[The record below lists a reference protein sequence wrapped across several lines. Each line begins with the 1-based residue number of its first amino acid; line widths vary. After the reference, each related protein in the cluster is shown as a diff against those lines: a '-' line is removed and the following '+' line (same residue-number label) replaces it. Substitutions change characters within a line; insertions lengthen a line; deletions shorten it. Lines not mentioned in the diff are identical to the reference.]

1 MALPTADKSGFRP
14 RFSEPLSRGDCL
26 IPNWR
31 IGTKLLVLT
40 LPLIAVASLVATWTL
55 HRLNAERLQ
64 EKLKDRAHSIANQV
78 MADRQYYGAVV
89 VPRVGELNGSL
100 GADYRDVHG
109 RFPLPATF
117 VREVSEQITHSG
129 DGYITRLI
137 SPWPINKEMGPK
149 DSFETDGFAS
159 LAYSPGDPFVR
170 ADTVDGRAVMRV
182 LMADVA
188 TSTSCVSCHNAH
200 PQSPKHDFRL
210 YDLMGG
216 LEVIIPM
223 DQYLAESRQDMW
235 MTLGGGMVMCLLVLS
250 IVSVGA
256 RWTVSRPLA
265 QIAERM
271 AQFMRQQPDEQAPG
285 QALALP
291 RGDEAVFLA
300 QSFSKM
306 AGVIRSQQTA
316 LQEANASLEQR
327 VQERTAELRRTTA
340 EKERIGSELRIA
352 SEIQKSILPRTFPPF
367 PDRADFEIYATTI
380 PALEMGGDFYDF
392 FLIDDKRLG
401 VVIADVSGKGVP
413 AAIFMAVSRSL
424 LKATALASVSPS
436 ECLEHVNR
444 LLCPDNE
451 SAMFVTVFYGIL
463 HTETG
468 ELEFSN
474 GGHNVPY
481 VIGGDRLA
489 PIGQPGGM
497 ALGILEDARYHTSRI
512 SLNAGETLMLYTDGV
527 TEAMDPESRL
537 YSTPR
542 FEETLHRLAKQRP
555 IDLLTKL
562 VEDVQAFSSGAVQAD
577 DITLLALQY
586 RQPALLEITLE
597 NRAPELQRL
606 ASELERFAKNHRI
619 PDPDVHALSLA
630 LDEVVTNTIAYGY
643 DDQRAHE
650 IRLRLTL
657 SNGRLSAEVEDDGR
671 PFNPLTAPQPD
682 LSSAVEDRPVGGLG
696 IHLVRSLMEQ
706 VDYRRESG
714 KNHLV
719 MSKRL
724 SAVAQAEQKAGHH
737 GNL

>member
-1 MALPTADKSGFRP
+1 M
-14 RFSEPLSRGDCL
+14 

-40 LPLIAVASLVATWTL
+40 LPLILVASLIATWTL
-55 HRLNAERLQ
+55 HRLNTERLQ
-64 EKLKDRAHSIANQV
+64 EKLRDRATSIAHQV

-100 GADYRDVHG
+100 GVDYRDVHG

-117 VREVSEQITHSG
+117 VREVSEQIARSG
-129 DGYITRLI
+129 DGYVTRLI
-137 SPWPINKEMGPK
+137 SPWPINKEMAPK
-149 DSFETDGFAS
+149 DSFETDGFAA
-159 LAYSPGDPFVR
+159 LAHSPGDPFVR

-188 TSTSCVSCHNAH
+188 SSTSCVSCHNAH
-200 PQSPKHDFRL
+200 PQSPKHDFHL
-210 YDLMGG
+210 YDVMGG

-223 DQYLAESRQDMW
+223 DQYLAESQQDMT
-235 MTLGGGMVMCLLVLS
+235 MTLGGGLAMCALVLG
-250 IVSVGA
+250 IVYVGA
-256 RWTVSRPLA
+256 RWTVTRPLA
-265 QIAERM
+265 HIAERM
-271 AQFMRQQPDEQAPG
+271 AQFMRQQPDEQASG
-285 QALALP
+285 QAPALP
-291 RGDEAVFLA
+291 RGDEAAYLA

-306 AGVIRSQQTA
+306 ADVIRSQQTA

-424 LKATALASVSPS
+424 IKATALASVSPS
-436 ECLEHVNR
+436 ACLEHVNR
-444 LLCPDNE
+444 LLCPDND

-463 HTETG
+463 NTDTG

-481 VIGGDRLA
+481 IIGRDRLVPVGA
-489 PIGQPGGM
+489 PSGM
-497 ALGILEDARYHTSRI
+497 ALGIVDDARYETSRT
-512 SLNAGETLMLYTDGV
+512 SLNAGETLVLYTDGV
-527 TEAMDPESRL
+527 TEAMDTQNRL
-537 YSTPR
+537 FSTPR
-542 FEETLHRLAKQRP
+542 FEQTIQGLARQRP

-562 VEDVQAFSSGAVQAD
+562 VEEVQAFSHGALQAD
-577 DITLLALQY
+577 DITLLAMQY
-586 RQPALLEITLE
+586 RQPALLEITLT
-597 NRAPELQRL
+597 NRAAELQRL
-606 ASELERFAKNHRI
+606 AMEVERFAHSHRI
-619 PDPDVHALSLA
+619 PERDLQALSLA
-630 LDEVVTNTIAYGY
+630 LDEVVTNTISYGY
-643 DDQRAHE
+643 DDQAPHE
-650 IRLRLTL
+650 IRVRLTL
-657 SNGRLSAEVEDDGR
+657 ADGRLSAEVVDDGR
-671 PFNPLTAPQPD
+671 PFNPLTAPPPD
-682 LSSAVEDRPVGGLG
+682 LTGTVDERPVGGLG
-696 IHLVRSLMEQ
+696 VHLVRSLMEQ

-714 KNHLV
+714 KNHLI

-724 SAVAQAEQKAGHH
+724 SAVMQAETKGHH

>member
-1 MALPTADKSGFRP
+1 MV
-14 RFSEPLSRGDCL
+14 
-26 IPNWR
+26 NWR

-40 LPLIAVASLVATWTL
+40 VPLIAVATLLATWTL

-64 EKLKDRAHSIANQV
+64 EKLKGRAQSIANQV

-89 VPRVGELNGSL
+89 VPRVGELQGSL

-117 VREVSEQITHSG
+117 VREVSEQIARSG

-149 DSFETDGFAS
+149 DAFETDGFAS

-170 ADTVDGRAVMRV
+170 TDTVEGRAVIRV

-188 TSTSCVSCHNAH
+188 SSTSCVSCHNAH
-200 PQSPKHDFRL
+200 PQSPKRDFHL
-210 YDLMGG
+210 YDVMGG

-223 DQYLAESRQDMW
+223 DQYLAESRQDMA
-235 MTLGGGMVMCLLVLS
+235 MALGGGLVLCFLVLG
-250 IVSVGA
+250 IVSIGTQ
-256 RWTVSRPLA
+256 WTVTRPLA
-265 QIAERM
+265 HIAERM
-271 AQFMRQQPDEQAPG
+271 SQFMRQQPDEQVSAQTP
-285 QALALP
+285 ALP
-291 RGDEAVFLA
+291 RGDEAAYLA

-306 AGVIRSQQTA
+306 ASVIRSQQTA

-436 ECLEHVNR
+436 ACLEHVNR
-444 LLCPDNE
+444 LLCPDND

-463 HTETG
+463 HTESG

-481 VIGGDRLA
+481 IIGHDRSV
-489 PIGQPGGM
+489 PVGQPAGT
-497 ALGILEDARYHTSRI
+497 ALGIVDDARYHTNRM
-512 SLNAGETLMLYTDGV
+512 SLNAGETLVLYTDGV
-527 TEAMDPESRL
+527 TEAMDTHGYL
-537 YSTPR
+537 FSTPR
-542 FEETLHRLAKQRP
+542 FEQTLQRLVDQRP
-555 IDLLTKL
+555 FDLLTKL
-562 VEDVQAFSSGAVQAD
+562 VEDVHAFARGAVQAD

-586 RQPALLEITLE
+586 RRAALIELTLV
-597 NRAPELQRL
+597 NRSSELQRL
-606 ASELERFAKNHRI
+606 ASELERFAQNHRI
-619 PDPDVHALSLA
+619 PEPDIHAFSLSL
-630 LDEVVTNTIAYGY
+630 DELVTNTIAYGY
-643 DDQRAHE
+643 DDQGPHE
-650 IRLRLTL
+650 IRVRLML
-657 SNGRLSAEVEDDGR
+657 ANGRLSAEVEDDGR

-682 LSSAVEDRPVGGLG
+682 LTSAVEDRPVGGLG
-696 IHLVRSLMEQ
+696 IHLVRSLMDH

-714 KNHLV
+714 KNHL
-719 MSKRL
+719 MMRKQL
-724 SAVAQAEQKAGHH
+724 STVAQPKTKAGYH
-737 GNL
+737 GDH

>member
-1 MALPTADKSGFRP
+1 VL
-14 RFSEPLSRGDCL
+14 
-26 IPNWR
+26 PNWR

-40 LPLIAVASLVATWTL
+40 VPLIAAATLLATWTL
-55 HRLNAERLQ
+55 YRLNAERLQ
-64 EKLKDRAHSIANQV
+64 GMLKDRAKSIAHQV
-78 MADRQYYGAVV
+78 MADRQYYGAAV
-89 VPRVGELNGSL
+89 VPRVGELKGSL

-117 VREVSEQITHSG
+117 VREVSEQIARSG

-149 DSFETDGFAS
+149 DSFENDGFAA
-159 LAYSPGDPFVR
+159 LAHSPGDPFVR
-170 ADTVDGRAVMRV
+170 TDTVDGRAVMRV
-182 LMADVA
+182 LMSDVA
-188 TSTSCVSCHNAH
+188 SSTSCVSCHNAH

-210 YDLMGG
+210 YDVMGG

-223 DQYLAESRQDMW
+223 DQYLAESRQEMAI
-235 MTLGGGMVMCLLVLS
+235 TLGSGLCLCFLVLG

-265 QIAERM
+265 HIAERM
-271 AQFMRQQPDEQAPG
+271 AQFMRQQPDEQASG
-285 QALALP
+285 QTPELP
-291 RGDEAVFLA
+291 RGDEAAYLA

-306 AGVIRSQQTA
+306 ASVIRTQQTA

-392 FLIDDKRLG
+392 FLIDDTRLG

-436 ECLEHVNR
+436 ACLEHVNR

-463 HTETG
+463 QTETG

-481 VIGGDRLA
+481 VIGDNRLVPVGTPA
-489 PIGQPGGM
+489 GM
-497 ALGILEDARYHTSRI
+497 ALGVLDEARYQTSRMTI
-512 SLNAGETLMLYTDGV
+512 HPGETLVLYTDGV
-527 TEAMDPESRL
+527 TEAMDGQSRL
-537 YSTPR
+537 FSTPR
-542 FEETLHRLAKQRP
+542 FEETLQRLSQQRP

-562 VEDVQAFSSGAVQAD
+562 VEDVQAFSRGAVQAD
-577 DITLLALQY
+577 DITLLAMQY
-586 RQPALLEITLE
+586 RQPALLELALA
-597 NRAPELQRL
+597 NRASELQRL
-606 ASELERFAKNHRI
+606 ASNLERFAQNHRI
-619 PDPDVHALSLA
+619 PERDVHALSLA
-630 LDEVVTNTIAYGY
+630 LDEVITNTIAYGY
-643 DDQRAHE
+643 DDQGAHE
-650 IRLRLTL
+650 IRVRVTL
-657 SNGRLSAEVEDDGR
+657 ANGRLSAEVEDDGR
-671 PFNPLTAPQPD
+671 PFDPLTAPQPD
-682 LSSAVEDRPVGGLG
+682 LTSAVEDRPVGGLG
-696 IHLVRSLMEQ
+696 IHLVRSLMEH
-706 VDYRRESG
+706 VEYRREAG
-714 KNHLV
+714 NNHLI
-719 MSKRL
+719 MSRRL
-724 SAVAQAEQKAGHH
+724 SAGAQAETKAEHH

>member
-1 MALPTADKSGFRP
+1 MA
-14 RFSEPLSRGDCL
+14 
-26 IPNWR
+26 NWR

-40 LPLIAVASLVATWTL
+40 VPLIAVATLLATWTL
-55 HRLNAERLQ
+55 HTRNAERLQ
-64 EKLKDRAHSIANQV
+64 EMLKHRAHSIAAQV

-89 VPRVGELNGSL
+89 VPRVGDLKGSL
-100 GADYRDVHG
+100 GADYRDIHG

-117 VREVSEQITHSG
+117 VREVSEQLGRSG
-129 DGYITRLI
+129 DGYVTRLI

-149 DSFETDGFAS
+149 DSFENDGFAS
-159 LAYSPGDPFVR
+159 LAHSPGDPFVR
-170 ADTVDGRAVMRV
+170 TDTVEGRAVMRV

-200 PQSPKHDFRL
+200 PQSPKRDFHL
-210 YDLMGG
+210 YDVMGG

-223 DQYLAESRQDMW
+223 DQYLAESRQDMA
-235 MTLGGGMVMCLLVLS
+235 MALGGGLVLCFLVLG
-250 IVSVGA
+250 IVSIGTQ
-256 RWTVSRPLA
+256 WTVTRPLA
-265 QIAERM
+265 HIAERM
-271 AQFMRQQPDEQAPG
+271 AQFMRQQPDEQVSAQTP
-285 QALALP
+285 ALP
-291 RGDEAVFLA
+291 RGDEAAYLA

-306 AGVIRSQQTA
+306 ASVIRSQQTA
-316 LQEANASLEQR
+316 LQEANVSLEQR

-436 ECLEHVNR
+436 ACLEHVNR
-444 LLCPDNE
+444 LLCPDND

-463 HTETG
+463 HTESG

-481 VIGGDRLA
+481 IIGHDRIV
-489 PIGQPGGM
+489 PVGQPAGT
-497 ALGILEDARYHTSRI
+497 ALGIVDDARYHTNRMSI
-512 SLNAGETLMLYTDGV
+512 NAGETLVLYTDGV
-527 TEAMDPESRL
+527 TEAMDTHGSL
-537 YSTPR
+537 FSTPR
-542 FEETLHRLAKQRP
+542 FEQTLQRLVDQRP
-555 IDLLTKL
+555 FDLLTRL
-562 VEDVQAFSSGAVQAD
+562 VEDVHAFASGAVQAD

-586 RQPALLEITLE
+586 RRPALIELTLV
-597 NRAPELQRL
+597 NRSSELQRL
-606 ASELERFAKNHRI
+606 ASELERFAQNHRI
-619 PDPDVHALSLA
+619 PEPDIHAFSLSL
-630 LDEVVTNTIAYGY
+630 DELVTNTIAYGY
-643 DDQRAHE
+643 DDQGPHE
-650 IRLRLTL
+650 IRVRLTL
-657 SNGRLSAEVEDDGR
+657 ANGRLSAEVEDDGR

-682 LSSAVEDRPVGGLG
+682 LTSAVEDRPVGGLG
-696 IHLVRSLMEQ
+696 IHLVRSLMDH

-714 KNHLV
+714 KNHL
-719 MSKRL
+719 MMRKQL
-724 SAVAQAEQKAGHH
+724 STVAQPKTKAGNH
-737 GNL
+737 GDH

>member
-1 MALPTADKSGFRP
+1 V
-14 RFSEPLSRGDCL
+14 

-40 LPLIAVASLVATWTL
+40 LPLILVASLIATWTL

-64 EKLKDRAHSIANQV
+64 EKLRDRANSIAHQV

-117 VREVSEQITHSG
+117 VREVSEQIARSG

-137 SPWPINKEMGPK
+137 SPWPINKEMSPR
-149 DSFETDGFAS
+149 DQFETDGFAA
-159 LAYSPGDPFVR
+159 LAHSPGDPFVR

-188 TSTSCVSCHNAH
+188 SSTSCVGCHNAH
-200 PQSPKHDFRL
+200 PQSPKHDFHL
-210 YDLMGG
+210 YDVMGG

-223 DQYLAESRQDMW
+223 DQYLAESRQDMTV
-235 MTLGGGMVMCLLVLS
+235 TLGGGLGMCALVLG
-250 IVSVGA
+250 IVYVGA
-256 RWTVSRPLA
+256 RWTVTRPLA
-265 QIAERM
+265 HIAERM
-271 AQFMRQQPDEQAPG
+271 AQFMRQQPDELGSG
-285 QALALP
+285 QTPALP
-291 RGDEAVFLA
+291 RGDEAAYLA
-300 QSFSKM
+300 DSFSKM
-306 AGVIRSQQTA
+306 ASVIRSQQTA

-327 VQERTAELRRTTA
+327 VQERTAELRRTTI
-340 EKERIGSELRIA
+340 EKERIASELRIA

-367 PDRADFEIYATTI
+367 PDRTDFEIYATTI

-424 LKATALASVSPS
+424 IKATAVASVSPS

-481 VIGGDRLA
+481 IIGGRHPVPVGA
-489 PIGQPGGM
+489 PSGM
-497 ALGILEDARYHTSRI
+497 ALGIVNDARYQNSRLT
-512 SLNAGETLMLYTDGV
+512 LNAGETLVLYTDGV
-527 TEAMDPESRL
+527 TEAMDAQGSL
-537 YSTPR
+537 FSTPR
-542 FEETLHRLAKQRP
+542 LEQTLQRLADQRP
-555 IDLLTKL
+555 VDLLTKL
-562 VEDVQAFSSGAVQAD
+562 VEDVHTFSRGAVQAD

-586 RQPALLEITLE
+586 PQNAVMELTLA
-597 NRAPELQRL
+597 NRSSELQRL
-606 ASELERFAKNHRI
+606 ASEIEQFAQSHRI
-619 PDPDVHALSLA
+619 PDTDVQALSLA
-630 LDEVVTNTIAYGY
+630 LDEVITNTISYGY
-643 DDQRAHE
+643 DEHATHE
-650 IRLRLTL
+650 IRVRLTL
-657 SNGRLSAEVEDDGR
+657 AGDRLSAEVEDDGR

-682 LSSAVEDRPVGGLG
+682 LTSTIEDRPVGGLG

-706 VDYRRESG
+706 VVYRRESG
-714 KNHLV
+714 KNHLI

-724 SAVAQAEQKAGHH
+724 GTVVRAGEKTGHH

>member
-1 MALPTADKSGFRP
+1 ML
-14 RFSEPLSRGDCL
+14 
-26 IPNWR
+26 PNWR

-64 EKLKDRAHSIANQV
+64 EKLRDRANSIAHQV

-89 VPRVGELNGSL
+89 VPRVGELKGSL

-117 VREVSEQITHSG
+117 VREVSEQIARSG

-137 SPWPINKEMGPK
+137 SPWPINKEMGPR
-149 DSFETDGFAS
+149 DSFETDGFAA
-159 LAYSPGDPFVR
+159 LAHSPGDPFVR
-170 ADTVDGRAVMRV
+170 ADTMEGRAVMRV

-200 PQSPKHDFRL
+200 PQSPKHDFHL

-223 DQYLAESRQDMW
+223 DQYLAESRQDMA
-235 MTLGGGMVMCLLVLS
+235 MTLGGGLVMCVLVLG

-256 RWTVSRPLA
+256 RWTVTRPLA
-265 QIAERM
+265 HIAERM
-271 AQFMRQQPDEQAPG
+271 GQFMRQQPEENVLG
-285 QALALP
+285 QTPALP
-291 RGDEAVFLA
+291 SGDEAAYLA
-300 QSFSKM
+300 ESFSKM
-306 AGVIRSQQTA
+306 ARVIRSQQNA

-327 VQERTAELRRTTA
+327 VQERTVELQRTMA

-444 LLCPDNE
+444 LLCPDND
-451 SAMFVTVFYGIL
+451 SAMFVTVFYGIM

-481 VIGGDRLA
+481 VIGGDRVV
-489 PIGQPGGM
+489 PVGHPSGM
-497 ALGILEDARYHTSRI
+497 ALGIVDDVRYQTSRM
-512 SLNAGETLMLYTDGV
+512 SLNAGETLVLYTDGV
-527 TEAMDPESRL
+527 TEAMDTQSHL
-537 YSTPR
+537 FSTPR
-542 FEETLHRLAKQRP
+542 FEQTLQRLAGQRP
-555 IDLLTKL
+555 VHLLTKI
-562 VEDVQAFSSGAVQAD
+562 VDDVQAFSSGALQAD

-586 RQPALLEITLE
+586 RQPALLELTLA
-597 NRAPELQRL
+597 NRSSELQRL
-606 ASELERFAKNHRI
+606 ASKLEQFAQNHRI
-619 PDPDVHALSLA
+619 PDSDVHALSLS
-630 LDEVVTNTIAYGY
+630 LDEVITNIIAYGY
-643 DDQRAHE
+643 DDQGAHQ
-650 IRLRLTL
+650 ILVRLALA
-657 SNGRLSAEVEDDGR
+657 NGRLTAEVEDDGR

-682 LSSAVEDRPVGGLG
+682 LTSAVEDRPVGGLG

-714 KNHLV
+714 KNHLI

-724 SAVAQAEQKAGHH
+724 SAVAQAGTKAGLH

>member
-1 MALPTADKSGFRP
+1 M
-14 RFSEPLSRGDCL
+14 
-26 IPNWR
+26 IPHWR

-40 LPLIAVASLVATWTL
+40 VPLIAVATLLATWTL

-64 EKLKDRAHSIANQV
+64 EKLKGRAQSIANQV

-89 VPRVGELNGSL
+89 VPRVGELKGSL

-117 VREVSEQITHSG
+117 VREVSEQIARSG

-159 LAYSPGDPFVR
+159 LAHSPGDPFVR
-170 ADTVDGRAVMRV
+170 TDTVEGRAVIRV

-188 TSTSCVSCHNAH
+188 SSTSCVSCHNAH
-200 PQSPKHDFRL
+200 PQSPKRDFHL
-210 YDLMGG
+210 YDVMGG

-223 DQYLAESRQDMW
+223 DQYLAESRQDMA
-235 MTLGGGMVMCLLVLS
+235 MALGGGLVLCLLVLG
-250 IVSVGA
+250 IVSIGTQ
-256 RWTVSRPLA
+256 WTVTRPLA

-271 AQFMRQQPDEQAPG
+271 SQFMRQQPDEQVSAQTP
-285 QALALP
+285 ALP
-291 RGDEAVFLA
+291 RGDEAAYLA

-306 AGVIRSQQTA
+306 ASVIRSQQTA

-436 ECLEHVNR
+436 ACLEHVNR
-444 LLCPDNE
+444 LLCPDND

-463 HTETG
+463 HTESG

-481 VIGGDRLA
+481 IIGHDRIV
-489 PIGQPGGM
+489 PVGQPAGT
-497 ALGILEDARYHTSRI
+497 ALGIVDDARYHTNRM
-512 SLNAGETLMLYTDGV
+512 SLNAGETLVLYTDGV
-527 TEAMDPESRL
+527 TEAMDAHG
-537 YSTPR
+537 YFFSTPR
-542 FEETLHRLAKQRP
+542 LEQTLQRLVDQRP
-555 IDLLTKL
+555 FDLLTKL
-562 VEDVQAFSSGAVQAD
+562 VEDVQGFASGAVQAD

-586 RQPALLEITLE
+586 RLPALIELTLV
-597 NRAPELQRL
+597 NRSSELQRL
-606 ASELERFAKNHRI
+606 ASELERFAQNHRI
-619 PDPDVHALSLA
+619 PEPDIHAFSLG
-630 LDEVVTNTIAYGY
+630 LDELVTNTISYGY
-643 DDQRAHE
+643 DDQGPHE
-650 IRLRLTL
+650 IRVRLML
-657 SNGRLSAEVEDDGR
+657 ANGRLSAEVEDDGR

-682 LSSAVEDRPVGGLG
+682 LTSAVEDRPVGGLG
-696 IHLVRSLMEQ
+696 IHLVRSLMDH
-706 VDYRRESG
+706 VGYRRESG
-714 KNHLV
+714 KNHLI
-719 MSKRL
+719 MRKQL
-724 SAVAQAEQKAGHH
+724 STGAQPKTKAGHH
-737 GNL
+737 GDH

>member
-1 MALPTADKSGFRP
+1 M
-14 RFSEPLSRGDCL
+14 

-40 LPLIAVASLVATWTL
+40 VPLIAVATLLATWTL
-55 HRLNAERLQ
+55 HTRNAERLQ
-64 EKLKDRAHSIANQV
+64 EMLKHRAHSIAAQV

-89 VPRVGELNGSL
+89 VPRVGELKGSL

-117 VREVSEQITHSG
+117 VREVSEQLARSG

-149 DSFETDGFAS
+149 DSFETDGFAA
-159 LAYSPGDPFVR
+159 LAHSPGDPFVR
-170 ADTVDGRAVMRV
+170 TDTVEGRAVMRV

-188 TSTSCVSCHNAH
+188 SSTSCVSCHNAH
-200 PQSPKHDFRL
+200 PQSPKHDFHL
-210 YDLMGG
+210 YDVMGG

-223 DQYLAESRQDMW
+223 DQYLEETRQDMA
-235 MTLGGGMVMCLLVLS
+235 MTLGSGLVLCFLVLG

-256 RWTVSRPLA
+256 RWTVTRPLA
-265 QIAERM
+265 HIAERM
-271 AQFMRQQPDEQAPG
+271 GLFMRQQPDAQVSG
-285 QALALP
+285 QTPALP
-291 RGDEAVFLA
+291 QGDEAAYLA

-340 EKERIGSELRIA
+340 EKERFASELRIA

-367 PDRADFEIYATTI
+367 PDRGDFEIYATTI

-463 HTETG
+463 HTEFG

-481 VIGGDRLA
+481 IIGHDRIV
-489 PIGQPGGM
+489 PVGQPAGT
-497 ALGILEDARYHTSRI
+497 ALGIVDDARYHTNRM
-512 SLNAGETLMLYTDGV
+512 SLNAGETLVLYTDGV
-527 TEAMDPESRL
+527 TEAMDAQGHFF
-537 YSTPR
+537 STPR
-542 FEETLHRLAKQRP
+542 FEQTLQRLVDQRP
-555 IDLLTKL
+555 FDLLTKL
-562 VEDVQAFSSGAVQAD
+562 VEDVQAFASGAVQAD

-586 RQPALLEITLE
+586 RLPALLELTLA
-597 NRAPELQRL
+597 NRSSELQRL
-606 ASELERFAKNHRI
+606 ASELEQFAQNHRVPE
-619 PDPDVHALSLA
+619 PDIHAFSLSL
-630 LDEVVTNTIAYGY
+630 DELVTNTIAYGY
-643 DDQRAHE
+643 DDQGPHE
-650 IRLRLTL
+650 IRVRLML
-657 SNGRLSAEVEDDGR
+657 ANGRLSAEVEDDGR

-682 LSSAVEDRPVGGLG
+682 LTSAVEDRPVGVLG
-696 IHLVRSLMEQ
+696 IHLVRSLMDH

-714 KNHLV
+714 KNHLI
-719 MSKRL
+719 MRKQL
-724 SAVAQAEQKAGHH
+724 STGAQPKTKAGHH
-737 GNL
+737 GDH

>member
-1 MALPTADKSGFRP
+1 M
-14 RFSEPLSRGDCL
+14 

-40 LPLIAVASLVATWTL
+40 LPLIAAATLLATWTL
-55 HRLNAERLQ
+55 HTLNAERLH
-64 EKLKDRAHSIANQV
+64 EKLKSRASSIAHQV
-78 MADRQYYGAVV
+78 MADRQYYGSVV
-89 VPRVGELNGSL
+89 VPRVTDLKGSL

-117 VREVSEQITHSG
+117 VREVSEQMARKQN
-129 DGYITRLI
+129 GYLTRLI
-137 SPWPINKEMGPK
+137 SPWPINKEQRPH
-149 DSFETDGFAS
+149 DAFEMEAFAS
-159 LAYSPGDPFVR
+159 LAARPNEPFVR
-170 ADTVDGRAVMRV
+170 ADTLEGRAVMRV
-182 LMADVA
+182 LMADLA
-188 TSTSCVSCHNAH
+188 SSASCVSCHNAH
-200 PQSPKHDFRL
+200 PQSPKHDFQL
-210 YDLMGG
+210 NDLMGG
-216 LEVIIPM
+216 LEVIIPI
-223 DQYLAESRQDMW
+223 DQYLAESRHDMA
-235 MTLGGGMVMCLLVLS
+235 MALGGGVMLCFLVLG
-250 IVSVGA
+250 IVSIGTQ
-256 RWTVSRPLA
+256 WTVSRPLA
-265 QIAERM
+265 HIGERM
-271 AQFMRQQPDEQAPG
+271 AQFMRQQPDEQASG
-285 QALALP
+285 QTPALP
-291 RGDEAVFLA
+291 RGDEAAYLA
-300 QSFSKM
+300 QTFSKM

-436 ECLEHVNR
+436 ACLEHVNR

-481 VIGGDRLA
+481 VIGDDRLVPVGTPA
-489 PIGQPGGM
+489 GM
-497 ALGILEDARYHTSRI
+497 ALGVLDDVRYQTSRMT
-512 SLNAGETLMLYTDGV
+512 LNPGETLVLYTDGV
-527 TEAMDPESRL
+527 TEAMDGQGRL
-537 YSTPR
+537 FSTPR
-542 FEETLHRLAKQRP
+542 LEQTLRRLADQRP
-555 IDLLTKL
+555 VHLLTQL
-562 VEDVQAFSSGAVQAD
+562 VEDVQVFSSGAVQAD

-586 RQPALLEITLE
+586 RQPALLEVALA
-597 NRAPELQRL
+597 NRASELQRL
-606 ASELERFAKNHRI
+606 ASDLERFARNHRI
-619 PDPDVHALSLA
+619 PERDVHALSLA
-630 LDEVVTNTIAYGY
+630 LDEVITNTIAYGY
-643 DDQRAHE
+643 DDQGAHE
-650 IRLRLTL
+650 IRVRVTL
-657 SNGRLSAEVEDDGR
+657 ANGRLSAEVEDDGR
-671 PFNPLTAPQPD
+671 PFDPLTAPEPD
-682 LSSAVEDRPVGGLG
+682 LTSAVEDRPVGGLG
-696 IHLVRSLMEQ
+696 IHLVRSLMER

-714 KNHLV
+714 KNHLI

-724 SAVAQAEQKAGHH
+724 SAAAQAETKAEHH

>member
-1 MALPTADKSGFRP
+1 MA
-14 RFSEPLSRGDCL
+14 
-26 IPNWR
+26 NWR

-40 LPLIAVASLVATWTL
+40 VPLIAVATLLATWTL
-55 HRLNAERLQ
+55 HTRNAERLQ
-64 EKLKDRAHSIANQV
+64 EMLKHRAHSIAAQV

-89 VPRVGELNGSL
+89 VPRVGDLKGSL
-100 GADYRDVHG
+100 GADYRDIHG

-117 VREVSEQITHSG
+117 VREVSEQLGRSG
-129 DGYITRLI
+129 DGYVTRLI

-149 DSFETDGFAS
+149 DSFENDGFAS
-159 LAYSPGDPFVR
+159 LAHSPGDPFVR
-170 ADTVDGRAVMRV
+170 TDTVEGRAVMRV

-200 PQSPKHDFRL
+200 PQSPKRDFHL
-210 YDLMGG
+210 YDVMGG

-223 DQYLAESRQDMW
+223 DQYLAESRQDMA
-235 MTLGGGMVMCLLVLS
+235 MALGGGLVLCFLVLG
-250 IVSVGA
+250 IVSIGTQ
-256 RWTVSRPLA
+256 WTVTRPLA
-265 QIAERM
+265 HIAERM
-271 AQFMRQQPDEQAPG
+271 SQFMRQQPDEQVSAQTP
-285 QALALP
+285 ALP
-291 RGDEAVFLA
+291 RGDEAAYLA

-306 AGVIRSQQTA
+306 ASVIRSQQTA
-316 LQEANASLEQR
+316 LQEANVSLEQR

-436 ECLEHVNR
+436 ACLEHVNR
-444 LLCPDNE
+444 LLCPDND

-463 HTETG
+463 HTESG

-481 VIGGDRLA
+481 IIGHDRIV
-489 PIGQPGGM
+489 PVGQPAGT
-497 ALGILEDARYHTSRI
+497 ALGIVDDARYHTNRMSI
-512 SLNAGETLMLYTDGV
+512 NAGETLVLYTDGV
-527 TEAMDPESRL
+527 TEAMDTHGSL
-537 YSTPR
+537 FSTPR
-542 FEETLHRLAKQRP
+542 FEQTLQRLVDQRP
-555 IDLLTKL
+555 FDLLTRL
-562 VEDVQAFSSGAVQAD
+562 VEDVHAFASGAVQAD

-586 RQPALLEITLE
+586 RRPALIELTLV
-597 NRAPELQRL
+597 NRSSELQRL
-606 ASELERFAKNHRI
+606 ASELERFAQNHRI
-619 PDPDVHALSLA
+619 PEPDIHAFSLSL
-630 LDEVVTNTIAYGY
+630 DELVTNTIAYGY
-643 DDQRAHE
+643 DDQGPHE
-650 IRLRLTL
+650 IRVRLTL
-657 SNGRLSAEVEDDGR
+657 ANGRLSAEVEDDGR

-682 LSSAVEDRPVGGLG
+682 LTSAVEDRPVGGLG
-696 IHLVRSLMEQ
+696 IHLVRSLMDH

-714 KNHLV
+714 KNHL
-719 MSKRL
+719 MMRKQL
-724 SAVAQAEQKAGHH
+724 STVAQPKTKAGNH
-737 GNL
+737 GDH

>member
-1 MALPTADKSGFRP
+1 LGVYEGETLAVMA
-14 RFSEPLSRGDCL
+14 
-26 IPNWR
+26 NWR

-40 LPLIAVASLVATWTL
+40 VPLIAVATLLATWTL

-64 EKLKDRAHSIANQV
+64 EKLKGRAQSIANQV

-89 VPRVGELNGSL
+89 VPRVGELQGSL

-117 VREVSEQITHSG
+117 VREVSEQIARSG

-149 DSFETDGFAS
+149 DAFETDGFAS
-159 LAYSPGDPFVR
+159 LAHSPGDPFVR
-170 ADTVDGRAVMRV
+170 TDTVEGRAVIRV

-188 TSTSCVSCHNAH
+188 SSTSCVSCHNAH
-200 PQSPKHDFRL
+200 PQSPKRDFHL
-210 YDLMGG
+210 YDVMGG

-223 DQYLAESRQDMW
+223 DQYLAESRQDMA
-235 MTLGGGMVMCLLVLS
+235 MALGGGLVLCFLVLG
-250 IVSVGA
+250 IVSIGTQ
-256 RWTVSRPLA
+256 WTVTRPLA
-265 QIAERM
+265 HIAERM
-271 AQFMRQQPDEQAPG
+271 AQFMRQQPDEQVSAQTP
-285 QALALP
+285 ALP
-291 RGDEAVFLA
+291 RGDEAAFLA

-306 AGVIRSQQTA
+306 ASVIRSQQTA

-436 ECLEHVNR
+436 ACLEHVNR
-444 LLCPDNE
+444 LLCPDND

-481 VIGGDRLA
+481 IIGHDRIV
-489 PIGQPGGM
+489 PVGQPAGT
-497 ALGILEDARYHTSRI
+497 ALGIVDDARYHTNRV
-512 SLNAGETLMLYTDGV
+512 SLNAGETLVLYTDGV
-527 TEAMDPESRL
+527 TEAMDTHGYL
-537 YSTPR
+537 FSTPR
-542 FEETLHRLAKQRP
+542 FEQTLQRLVDQRP
-555 IDLLTKL
+555 FDLLTKL
-562 VEDVQAFSSGAVQAD
+562 VEDVHAFASGAVQAD

-586 RQPALLEITLE
+586 RRPALIELRLV
-597 NRAPELQRL
+597 NRSSELQRL
-606 ASELERFAKNHRI
+606 ASELERFAQNHRI
-619 PDPDVHALSLA
+619 PEPDIHAFSLSL
-630 LDEVVTNTIAYGY
+630 DELVTNTIAYGY
-643 DDQRAHE
+643 DDQGPHE
-650 IRLRLTL
+650 ILVRLTL
-657 SNGRLSAEVEDDGR
+657 ANGRLSAEVEDDGR

-682 LSSAVEDRPVGGLG
+682 LTSAVEDRPVGGLG
-696 IHLVRSLMEQ
+696 IHLVRSLMDH

-714 KNHLV
+714 KNHLL
-719 MSKRL
+719 MRKQL
-724 SAVAQAEQKAGHH
+724 STVAQPKTKAGNH
-737 GNL
+737 GDH

>member
-1 MALPTADKSGFRP
+1 MA
-14 RFSEPLSRGDCL
+14 
-26 IPNWR
+26 NWR

-40 LPLIAVASLVATWTL
+40 VPLIAVATLLATWTL

-64 EKLKDRAHSIANQV
+64 EKLKGRAQSIANQV

-89 VPRVGELNGSL
+89 VPRVSELQGSL
-100 GADYRDVHG
+100 GADYRDIHG

-117 VREVSEQITHSG
+117 VREVSEQLGRSG
-129 DGYITRLI
+129 DGYVTRLI

-149 DSFETDGFAS
+149 DSFENDGFAS
-159 LAYSPGDPFVR
+159 LAHSPGDPFVR
-170 ADTVDGRAVMRV
+170 TDTVEGRAVMRV

-200 PQSPKHDFRL
+200 PQSPKRDFHL
-210 YDLMGG
+210 YDVMGG

-223 DQYLAESRQDMW
+223 DQYLAESRQDMA
-235 MTLGGGMVMCLLVLS
+235 MALGGGLVLCFLVLG
-250 IVSVGA
+250 IVSIGTQ
-256 RWTVSRPLA
+256 WTVTRPLA
-265 QIAERM
+265 HIAERM
-271 AQFMRQQPDEQAPG
+271 SQFMRQQPDEQVSAQTP
-285 QALALP
+285 ALP
-291 RGDEAVFLA
+291 RGDEAAYLA
-300 QSFSKM
+300 QSFTKM
-306 AGVIRSQQTA
+306 ASVIRSQQTA
-316 LQEANASLEQR
+316 LQESNASLEQR

-436 ECLEHVNR
+436 ACLEHVNR
-444 LLCPDNE
+444 LLCPDND

-463 HTETG
+463 HTESG

-481 VIGGDRLA
+481 IIGHDRIV
-489 PIGQPGGM
+489 PVGQPAGT
-497 ALGILEDARYHTSRI
+497 ALGIVDDARYHTNRMSI
-512 SLNAGETLMLYTDGV
+512 NAGETLVLYTDGV
-527 TEAMDPESRL
+527 TEAMDTHGSL
-537 YSTPR
+537 FSTPR
-542 FEETLHRLAKQRP
+542 FEQTLQRLVDQRP
-555 IDLLTKL
+555 FDLLTRL
-562 VEDVQAFSSGAVQAD
+562 VEDVHAFASGAVQAD

-586 RQPALLEITLE
+586 RRPALIELTLV
-597 NRAPELQRL
+597 NRSSELQRL
-606 ASELERFAKNHRI
+606 ASELERFAQNHRI
-619 PDPDVHALSLA
+619 PEPDIHAFSLSL
-630 LDEVVTNTIAYGY
+630 DELVTNTIAYGY
-643 DDQRAHE
+643 DDQGPHE
-650 IRLRLTL
+650 IRVRLTL
-657 SNGRLSAEVEDDGR
+657 ANGRLSAEVEDDGR

-682 LSSAVEDRPVGGLG
+682 LTSAVEDRPVGGLG
-696 IHLVRSLMEQ
+696 IHLVRSLMDH

-714 KNHLV
+714 KNHL
-719 MSKRL
+719 MMRKQL
-724 SAVAQAEQKAGHH
+724 STVAQPKTKAGNH
-737 GNL
+737 GDH

>member
-1 MALPTADKSGFRP
+1 VF
-14 RFSEPLSRGDCL
+14 
-26 IPNWR
+26 PNWR
-31 IGTKLLVLT
+31 IGSKLLVLT
-40 LPLIAVASLVATWTL
+40 VPLIAAATLVAMWTFS
-55 HRLNAERLQ
+55 RLNAERLQ

-89 VPRVGELNGSL
+89 VPRVGELKGSL
-100 GADYRDVHG
+100 GTDYRDVHG

-117 VREVSEQITHSG
+117 VREVSEQIARSG
-129 DGYITRLI
+129 DGYVTRLI
-137 SPWPINKEMGPK
+137 SPWPINKEMGLR
-149 DSFETDGFAS
+149 DAFEREGFRS
-159 LAYSPGDPFVR
+159 LAHSPGDPFVR
-170 ADTVDGRAVMRV
+170 TDTVEGRAVIRV

-188 TSTSCVSCHNAH
+188 SSTSCVSCHNAH
-200 PQSPKHDFRL
+200 PQSPKHDFHL
-210 YDLMGG
+210 YDVMGG
-216 LEVIIPM
+216 LEVIIPT
-223 DQYLAESRQDMW
+223 DQYLAESRQDMLIA
-235 MTLGGGMVMCLLVLS
+235 LGGGLVLCFLVLGIIS
-250 IVSVGA
+250 IGTQ
-256 RWTVSRPLA
+256 WTVTRPLA

-271 AQFMRQQPDEQAPG
+271 AQFMRQQPDEQASG
-285 QALALP
+285 QTPELP
-291 RGDEAVFLA
+291 RGDEAAYLA

-306 AGVIRSQQTA
+306 ASVIRSQQTA
-316 LQEANASLEQR
+316 LQEANTSLEQR

-392 FLIDDKRLG
+392 FLIEDKRLG

-444 LLCPDNE
+444 LLYPDNE

-463 HTETG
+463 HTDTG

-481 VIGGDRLA
+481 VIGGDRIV
-489 PIGQPGGM
+489 PVGTPGGM
-497 ALGILEDARYHTSRI
+497 ALGVLGDARYQTSRM
-512 SLNAGETLMLYTDGV
+512 SLNAGETLVLYTDGV
-527 TEAMDPESRL
+527 TEAMDPQNRF
-537 YSTPR
+537 YSTAR
-542 FEETLHRLAKQRP
+542 FEQTIQRLADQRP
-555 IDLLTKL
+555 IDLLTKV

-577 DITLLALQY
+577 DITLLAMQY
-586 RQPALLEITLE
+586 RQPALLEITLA
-597 NRAPELQRL
+597 NRPAELQRL
-606 ASELERFAKNHRI
+606 ASEVERFAQNHRI
-619 PDPDVHALSLA
+619 PERDVQALSLA
-630 LDEVVTNTIAYGY
+630 LDEVVTNTISHGY
-643 DDQRAHE
+643 DDQEAHE
-650 IRLRLTL
+650 IRVGVTL
-657 SNGRLSAEVEDDGR
+657 ANGRLSAEVEDDGR
-671 PFNPLTAPQPD
+671 PFNPLTAPPPD
-682 LSSAVEDRPVGGLG
+682 LTSDVDERPVGGLG

-714 KNHLV
+714 KNHLI

-724 SAVAQAEQKAGHH
+724 SAVAQAETKGHH

>member
-1 MALPTADKSGFRP
+1 M
-14 RFSEPLSRGDCL
+14 

-40 LPLIAVASLVATWTL
+40 VPLIAASTLLATWMF
-55 HRLNAERLQ
+55 HRLNAERIQ
-64 EKLKDRAHSIANQV
+64 EKLKGRAQSIAHQV

-89 VPRVGELNGSL
+89 VPRVSELNGSL
-100 GADYRDVHG
+100 GVDYRDVHG

-117 VREVSEQITHSG
+117 VREVSEQIARSG

-149 DSFETDGFAS
+149 DAFETDGFAS
-159 LAYSPGDPFVR
+159 LMHSPGDPFVR
-170 ADTVDGRAVMRV
+170 ADTVDGRAVIRV

-188 TSTSCVSCHNAH
+188 SSTTCVSCHNAH
-200 PQSPKHDFRL
+200 PQSPKHDFHL
-210 YDLMGG
+210 YDVMGG

-223 DQYLAESRQDMW
+223 DQYLAENRQDMV
-235 MTLGGGMVMCLLVLS
+235 MALGGGLVLCFLVLG
-250 IVSVGA
+250 IVSAGA
-256 RWTVSRPLA
+256 RWTVTRPLA
-265 QIAERM
+265 HIAERM
-271 AQFMRQQPDEQAPG
+271 VQFMRQQPEEQASG
-285 QALALP
+285 QTIELP
-291 RGDEAVFLA
+291 RGDEAAYLA

-306 AGVIRSQQTA
+306 AEVIRSQQTA

-327 VQERTAELRRTTA
+327 VQERTAELRRTMA

-352 SEIQKSILPRTFPPF
+352 SEIQRSILPRTFPPF

-463 HTETG
+463 HTDTG

-481 VIGGDRLA
+481 VIGGDRIV
-489 PIGQPGGM
+489 PVGTPGDM
-497 ALGILEDARYHTSRI
+497 ALGVMSDARYRTSRMSI
-512 SLNAGETLMLYTDGV
+512 NAGETLVLYTDGV
-527 TEAMDPESRL
+527 TEAMDARHRL

-542 FEETLHRLAKQRP
+542 FEQVIQRLAHQRP

-577 DITLLALQY
+577 DITLLAMQY
-586 RQPALLEITLE
+586 RQPALLEITLA
-597 NRAPELQRL
+597 NRTAELQRL
-606 ASELERFAKNHRI
+606 ASEVERFAENYRI
-619 PDPDVHALSLA
+619 PEPDVQALSLA
-630 LDEVVTNTIAYGY
+630 LDEVVTNTISYGY
-643 DDQRAHE
+643 DDQGAHE
-650 IRLRLTL
+650 IRIRVTL
-657 SNGRLSAEVEDDGR
+657 ANGRLSAEVEDDGR
-671 PFNPLTAPQPD
+671 AFNPLTAPPPD
-682 LSSAVEDRPVGGLG
+682 LSSNVEERAVGGLG
-696 IHLVRSLMEQ
+696 VHLVRSLMER

-714 KNHLV
+714 KNHLT

-724 SAVAQAEQKAGHH
+724 SAVAQAETKARHH
-737 GNL
+737 GHL

>member
-1 MALPTADKSGFRP
+1 VF
-14 RFSEPLSRGDCL
+14 
-26 IPNWR
+26 PNWR
-31 IGTKLLVLT
+31 IGSKLLVLT
-40 LPLIAVASLVATWTL
+40 VPLIAAATLLATWTL
-55 HRLNAERLQ
+55 YRLNAERLQ
-64 EKLKDRAHSIANQV
+64 AMLKDRANSIAHQV
-78 MADRQYYGAVV
+78 MADRQYYGAAV
-89 VPRVGELNGSL
+89 VPRVGELKGSL

-117 VREVSEQITHSG
+117 VREVSEQIARSG
-129 DGYITRLI
+129 DGYTTRLI
-137 SPWPINKEMGPK
+137 SPWPINKEMGPR

-159 LAYSPGDPFVR
+159 LAHSPGDPFVKV
-170 ADTVDGRAVMRV
+170 DTVEGRAVMRV

-210 YDLMGG
+210 YDVMGG

-223 DQYLAESRQDMW
+223 DQYLAESRQELA
-235 MTLGGGMVMCLLVLS
+235 MTLGSGLVLCFLVLG

-256 RWTVSRPLA
+256 RWTVTRPLA
-265 QIAERM
+265 HIAERM
-271 AQFMRQQPDEQAPG
+271 AQFMRQQPDEQASG
-285 QALALP
+285 QTPELP
-291 RGDEAVFLA
+291 RGDEAAYLA

-306 AGVIRSQQTA
+306 ASVIRSQQTA
-316 LQEANASLEQR
+316 LQEANTSLEQR

-367 PDRADFEIYATTI
+367 PDRTDFEIYATTI

-392 FLIDDKRLG
+392 FLIDDNRLG

-424 LKATALASVSPS
+424 IKATALASVSPS

-481 VIGGDRLA
+481 VIGGDRLV
-489 PIGQPGGM
+489 PVGTPSGM
-497 ALGILEDARYHTSRI
+497 ALGIVDDVRYQTSRV
-512 SLNAGETLMLYTDGV
+512 SLSAGETLVLYTDGV
-527 TEAMDPESRL
+527 TEAMDAQGRL
-537 YSTPR
+537 FSTPR
-542 FEETLHRLAKQRP
+542 FERTLHRLSTQRP
-555 IDLLTKL
+555 IDLLTKV
-562 VEDVQAFSSGAVQAD
+562 VEDVHAFSSGTLQTD
-577 DITLLALQY
+577 DITMLALRY
-586 RQPALLEITLE
+586 RQPALLELTLA
-597 NRAPELQRL
+597 NRSSELQRL
-606 ASELERFAKNHRI
+606 ASEVERFAQSQRI
-619 PDPDVHALSLA
+619 PDADVHALSLA
-630 LDEVVTNTIAYGY
+630 LDEVITNTISYGY
-643 DDQRAHE
+643 DDQGAHE
-650 IRLRLTL
+650 IRVRLML
-657 SNGRLSAEVEDDGR
+657 ANGRLSAEVEDDGR
-671 PFNPLTAPQPD
+671 PFDPLTTPQPD
-682 LSSAVEDRPVGGLG
+682 LTSAVEDRPVGGLG

-714 KNHLV
+714 KNHLI

-724 SAVAQAEQKAGHH
+724 SAVAQAQMKAGQH
-737 GNL
+737 GNH

>member
-1 MALPTADKSGFRP
+1 MA
-14 RFSEPLSRGDCL
+14 
-26 IPNWR
+26 NWR

-40 LPLIAVASLVATWTL
+40 VPLIAVATLLATWTL
-55 HRLNAERLQ
+55 HTRNAERLQ
-64 EKLKDRAHSIANQV
+64 EMLKHRAHSIAAQV

-89 VPRVGELNGSL
+89 VPRVGDLKGSL
-100 GADYRDVHG
+100 GADYRDIHG

-117 VREVSEQITHSG
+117 VREVSEQLGRSG
-129 DGYITRLI
+129 DGYVTRLI

-149 DSFETDGFAS
+149 DSFENDGFAS
-159 LAYSPGDPFVR
+159 LAHSPGDPFVR
-170 ADTVDGRAVMRV
+170 TDTVEGRAVMRV

-200 PQSPKHDFRL
+200 PQSPKRDFHL
-210 YDLMGG
+210 YDVMGG

-223 DQYLAESRQDMW
+223 DQYLAESRQDMA
-235 MTLGGGMVMCLLVLS
+235 MALGGGLVLCFLVLG
-250 IVSVGA
+250 IVSIGTQ
-256 RWTVSRPLA
+256 WTVTRPLA
-265 QIAERM
+265 HIAERM
-271 AQFMRQQPDEQAPG
+271 SQFMRQQPDEQVSAQTP
-285 QALALP
+285 ALP
-291 RGDEAVFLA
+291 RGDEAAYLA

-306 AGVIRSQQTA
+306 ASVIRSQQTA
-316 LQEANASLEQR
+316 LQEANVSLEQR

-436 ECLEHVNR
+436 ACLEHVNR
-444 LLCPDNE
+444 LLCPDND

-463 HTETG
+463 HTESG

-481 VIGGDRLA
+481 IIGHDRIV
-489 PIGQPGGM
+489 PVGQPAGT
-497 ALGILEDARYHTSRI
+497 ALGIVDDARYHTNRM
-512 SLNAGETLMLYTDGV
+512 SLNAGETLVLYTDGV
-527 TEAMDPESRL
+527 TEAMDTHGYL
-537 YSTPR
+537 FSTPR
-542 FEETLHRLAKQRP
+542 FEQTLQRLVDQRP
-555 IDLLTKL
+555 FDLLTRL
-562 VEDVQAFSSGAVQAD
+562 VEDVHAFASGAVQAD

-586 RQPALLEITLE
+586 RRPALIELTLV
-597 NRAPELQRL
+597 NRSSELQRL
-606 ASELERFAKNHRI
+606 ASELERFAQNHRI
-619 PDPDVHALSLA
+619 PEPDIHAFSLSL
-630 LDEVVTNTIAYGY
+630 DELVTNTIAYGY
-643 DDQRAHE
+643 DDQGPHE
-650 IRLRLTL
+650 IRVRLTL
-657 SNGRLSAEVEDDGR
+657 ANGRLSAEVEDDGR

-682 LSSAVEDRPVGGLG
+682 LTSAVEDRPVGGLG
-696 IHLVRSLMEQ
+696 IHLVRSLMDH

-714 KNHLV
+714 KNHL
-719 MSKRL
+719 MMRKQL
-724 SAVAQAEQKAGHH
+724 STVAQPKTKAGNH
-737 GNL
+737 GDH

>member
-1 MALPTADKSGFRP
+1 MILH
-14 RFSEPLSRGDCL
+14 
-26 IPNWR
+26 WR

-40 LPLIAVASLVATWTL
+40 VPLIAVATLLATWTL

-64 EKLKDRAHSIANQV
+64 EKLKGRAQSIANQV

-89 VPRVGELNGSL
+89 VPRVGELKGSL

-117 VREVSEQITHSG
+117 VREVSEQIARSG

-159 LAYSPGDPFVR
+159 LAHSPGDPFVR
-170 ADTVDGRAVMRV
+170 TDTVEGRAVIRV

-188 TSTSCVSCHNAH
+188 SSTSCVSCHNAH
-200 PQSPKHDFRL
+200 PQSPKRDFHL
-210 YDLMGG
+210 YDVMGG

-223 DQYLAESRQDMW
+223 DQYLAESRQDMA
-235 MTLGGGMVMCLLVLS
+235 MALGGGLVLCLLVLG
-250 IVSVGA
+250 IVSIGTQ
-256 RWTVSRPLA
+256 WTVTRPLA

-271 AQFMRQQPDEQAPG
+271 SQFMRQQPDEQVSAQTP
-285 QALALP
+285 ALP
-291 RGDEAVFLA
+291 RGDEAAYLA

-306 AGVIRSQQTA
+306 ASVIRSQQTA

-436 ECLEHVNR
+436 ACLEHVNR
-444 LLCPDNE
+444 LLCPDND

-463 HTETG
+463 HTESG

-481 VIGGDRLA
+481 IIGHDRIV
-489 PIGQPGGM
+489 PVGQPAGT
-497 ALGILEDARYHTSRI
+497 ALGIVDDARYHTNRM
-512 SLNAGETLMLYTDGV
+512 SLNAGETLVLYTDGV
-527 TEAMDPESRL
+527 TEAMDAHG
-537 YSTPR
+537 YFFSTPR
-542 FEETLHRLAKQRP
+542 LEQTLQRLVDQRP
-555 IDLLTKL
+555 FDLLTKL
-562 VEDVQAFSSGAVQAD
+562 VEDVQGFASGAVQAD

-586 RQPALLEITLE
+586 RLPALIELTLV
-597 NRAPELQRL
+597 NRSSELQRL
-606 ASELERFAKNHRI
+606 ASELERFAQNHRI
-619 PDPDVHALSLA
+619 PEPDIHAFSLG
-630 LDEVVTNTIAYGY
+630 LDELVTNTISYGY
-643 DDQRAHE
+643 DDQGPHE
-650 IRLRLTL
+650 IRVRLML
-657 SNGRLSAEVEDDGR
+657 ANGRLSAEVEDDGR

-682 LSSAVEDRPVGGLG
+682 LTSAVEDRPVGGLG
-696 IHLVRSLMEQ
+696 IHLVRSLMDH
-706 VDYRRESG
+706 VGYRRESG
-714 KNHLV
+714 KNHLI
-719 MSKRL
+719 MRKQL
-724 SAVAQAEQKAGHH
+724 STGAQPKTKAGHH
-737 GNL
+737 GDH

>member
-1 MALPTADKSGFRP
+1 MA
-14 RFSEPLSRGDCL
+14 
-26 IPNWR
+26 NWR

-40 LPLIAVASLVATWTL
+40 VPLIAVATLLATWTL
-55 HRLNAERLQ
+55 HTRNAERLQ
-64 EKLKDRAHSIANQV
+64 EMLKHRAHSIAAQV

-89 VPRVGELNGSL
+89 VPRVGDLKGSL

-117 VREVSEQITHSG
+117 VREVSEQLGRSG
-129 DGYITRLI
+129 DGYVTRLI

-149 DSFETDGFAS
+149 DSFENDGFAS
-159 LAYSPGDPFVR
+159 LAHSPGDPFVR
-170 ADTVDGRAVMRV
+170 TDTVEGRAVMRV

-200 PQSPKHDFRL
+200 PQSPKRDFHL
-210 YDLMGG
+210 YDVMGG

-223 DQYLAESRQDMW
+223 DQYLAESRQDMA
-235 MTLGGGMVMCLLVLS
+235 MALGGGLVLCFLVLG
-250 IVSVGA
+250 IVSIGTQ
-256 RWTVSRPLA
+256 WTVTRPLA
-265 QIAERM
+265 HIAERM
-271 AQFMRQQPDEQAPG
+271 SQFMRQQPDEQVSAQTP
-285 QALALP
+285 ALP
-291 RGDEAVFLA
+291 RGDEAAYLA
-300 QSFSKM
+300 QSFTKM
-306 AGVIRSQQTA
+306 ASVIRSQQTA
-316 LQEANASLEQR
+316 LQESNASLEQR

-436 ECLEHVNR
+436 ACLEHVNR
-444 LLCPDNE
+444 LLCPDND

-463 HTETG
+463 HTESG

-481 VIGGDRLA
+481 IIGHDRIV
-489 PIGQPGGM
+489 PVGQPAGT
-497 ALGILEDARYHTSRI
+497 ALGIVDDARYHTNRMSI
-512 SLNAGETLMLYTDGV
+512 NAGETLVLYTDGV
-527 TEAMDPESRL
+527 TEAMDTHGSL
-537 YSTPR
+537 FSTPR
-542 FEETLHRLAKQRP
+542 FEQTLQRLVDQRP
-555 IDLLTKL
+555 FDLLTRL
-562 VEDVQAFSSGAVQAD
+562 VEDVHAFASGAVQAD

-586 RQPALLEITLE
+586 RRPALIELTLV
-597 NRAPELQRL
+597 NRSSELQRL
-606 ASELERFAKNHRI
+606 ASELERFAQNHRI
-619 PDPDVHALSLA
+619 PEPDIHAFSLSL
-630 LDEVVTNTIAYGY
+630 DELVTNTIAYGY
-643 DDQRAHE
+643 DDQGPHE
-650 IRLRLTL
+650 IRVRLTL
-657 SNGRLSAEVEDDGR
+657 ANGRLSAEVEDDGR

-682 LSSAVEDRPVGGLG
+682 LTSAVEDRPVGGLG
-696 IHLVRSLMEQ
+696 IHLVRSLMDH

-714 KNHLV
+714 KNHL
-719 MSKRL
+719 MMRKQL
-724 SAVAQAEQKAGHH
+724 STVAQPKTKAGNH
-737 GNL
+737 GDH